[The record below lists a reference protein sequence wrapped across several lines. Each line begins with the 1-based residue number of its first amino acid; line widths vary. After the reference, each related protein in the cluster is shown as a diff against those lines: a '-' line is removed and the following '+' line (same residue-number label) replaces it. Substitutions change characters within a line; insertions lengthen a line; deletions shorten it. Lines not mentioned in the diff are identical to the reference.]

1 MCNSKI
7 FLRQLGTMLLGLFVM
22 LMPHGVQAFEKG
34 ESSVALAIGS
44 GQQLGRDYTVIAGRY
59 GYFFVKEFE
68 ASMGLELWR
77 GNSPEIYKIIPELR
91 YIYSAPQTVKPYAAL
106 FVGFTNFSGAV
117 ADRTSYGAKA
127 GVYLKLN
134 PSAYLGLG
142 LVHERIEGCDPATY
156 SNCQYTHPEAS
167 LNFTF

>member
-1 MCNSKI
+1 MCTNNI
-7 FLRQLGTMLLGLFVM
+7 FLRRFGSMLLGI
-22 LMPHGVQAFEKG
+22 LMMAMPYGAQAFEKG

-44 GQQLGRDYTVIAGRY
+44 GQQLGRDYTVISGRY

-68 ASMGLELWR
+68 ASMALELWR

-91 YIYSAPQTVKPYAAL
+91 YVYSAPQTVKPYAAL
-106 FVGFTNFSGAV
+106 FVGFTNYSGAI

-127 GVYLKLN
+127 GIYLKLN
-134 PSAYLGLG
+134 PSAYFGLG
-142 LVHERIEGCDPATY
+142 LVHERTENCDPAIY
-156 SNCQYTHPEAS
+156 STCQYTHPEVS

>member
-1 MCNSKI
+1 MRNKI
-7 FLRQLGTMLLGLFVM
+7 LFLRQLGPLLLGI
-22 LMPHGVQAFEKG
+22 LMMAMAHGVQAFEKG
-34 ESSVALAIGS
+34 ESSVALSIGS
-44 GQQLGRDYTVIAGRY
+44 GQQLGRDYTVINGRY

-68 ASMGLELWR
+68 ASMALELWR

-117 ADRTSYGAKA
+117 ADRTTYGAKA

-142 LVHERIEGCDPATY
+142 LVHERIESCDSATY
-156 SNCQYTHPEAS
+156 SNCQYTHPEVS